1 MLPDQKMTVKQKNEV
16 RRKIYSST
24 KADKLNWRQM
34 KDEKKRKTEQKLL
47 KEVEEA
53 KRKKENE
60 VDFTPPFS
68 ISLAIPGQF
77 LNNAQSSELRTYM
90 AGQIARAA
98 TLYRVDEIVIY
109 DESCRMTPESI
120 SNYWRGSWQ
129 GHQIPAETNYEGC
142 FYLAK
147 ILEYLECPQ
156 YLRKDLFPI
165 QKPLKYAG
173 LLNPLDSQH
182 HLKATELGFRYR
194 EGVVLKKKS
203 KEGRGPIC
211 NIGLE
216 KEFEIDEVCPL
227 PPGTRVTVEIKNLEF
242 GAEQKLWRGR
252 IASSQE
258 VLKETGIYWGYNVRL
273 VPGLQEVLEGK
284 NGKKYDLIAGVSQR
298 GKLASQMDV
307 CILNKPKILLVF
319 GGVAG
324 VDAAVESEELA
335 EWRRAEDAFDCLIRT
350 TAQPNGSRSE
360 RVEEN
365 VLAVL
370 AQVQMSLQAMHEL

>member
-1 MLPDQKMTVKQKNEV
+1 MHPEQKKTFKEKNDI
-16 RRKIYSST
+16 RNKLFKSTNADRQDWRKI
-24 KADKLNWRQM
+24 
-34 KDEKKRKTEQKLL
+34 KDEKKRKNEEKIIRAA
-47 KEVEEA
+47 EEA
-53 KRKKENE
+53 KKAKVEK
-60 VDFTPPFS
+60 VDHTPPFTIS
-68 ISLAIPGQF
+68 IAVPGQF

-98 TLYRVDEIVIY
+98 TLYRVDEIIIY
-109 DESCRMTPESI
+109 DESCRMTNEAV
-120 SNYWRGSWQ
+120 NAYYNGTWQ
-129 GHQIPAETNYEGC
+129 GTLLPAETNYEGC

-173 LLNPLDSQH
+173 LLNPLDAQH
-182 HLKATELGFRYR
+182 HLKSDEKTFRFR
-194 EGVVLKKKS
+194 EGVVLKKRS

-211 NIGLE
+211 NIGLD
-216 KEFEIDEVCPL
+216 KEFEIDSDAVSL
-227 PPGTRVTVEIKNLEF
+227 PPYTRVTVEIKNLNEQCKLYRGSITS
-242 GAEQKLWRGR
+242 GAAVTRESGQ
-252 IASSQE
+252 
-258 VLKETGIYWGYNVRL
+258 YWGYSVRL
-273 VPGLQEVLEGK
+273 MTGLQKVLEGK
-284 NGKKYDLIAGVSQR
+284 KFDVVAGVSPR

-335 EWRRAEDAFDCLIRT
+335 EWRRAEDAFDVLIRT
-350 TAQPNGSRSE
+350 TSLPNGSRSE

-365 VLAVL
+365 VLSVL
-370 AQVQMSLQAMHEL
+370 AQVQCRLETLNQL